1 MTKHTLIN
9 VAIFSFILAA
19 MVGIQGIDDNG
30 PEQEIA
36 KQELAKQRQQERFER
51 AARDICGENA
61 TWALTHVQGQIVCK
75 TRRGHKTGQ
84 TASL

>member
-9 VAIFSFILAA
+9 VSIFAFVLAA

-36 KQELAKQRQQERFER
+36 KQELVKQRQQERFER

-61 TWALTHVQGQIVCK
+61 TWVLTHVQGQIVCK
-75 TRRGHKTGQ
+75 TKRGARTGQ
-84 TASL
+84 VAQL